1 MKEQRMNAIGIVD
14 LQAGLGHIGAS
25 PRDAGS
31 LELIVRR
38 PRVDEREVLTS
49 AHITI
54 GHGMDGDRWG
64 SRERRTNH
72 TEITLMNARCVDL
85 LAGGDVDRWPLAG
98 DQLYVDFDLGQEG
111 LPAGSRIAIGSA
123 VLVVSEQPHTGCAKF
138 SARFG
143 SDALR
148 WINSPVGREL
158 RMRGMNTRVVE
169 GGTIRTGDSV
179 RRV

>member
-1 MKEQRMNAIGIVD
+1 MDAIGIVD
-14 LQAGLGHIGAS
+14 LQAVLAHIAAS

-72 TEITLMNARCVDL
+72 TEITLMNARSVDL
-85 LAGGDVDRWPLAG
+85 LAGGDVERWPLAG
-98 DQLYVDFDLGQEG
+98 DQLYVDFDLSIEH
-111 LPAGSRIAIGSA
+111 LPPDTRLRVGS
-123 VLVVSEQPHTGCAKF
+123 VLLEVSDRPHTGCTKF

-143 SDALR
+143 EEALAFVNSEEGLALR
-148 WINSPVGREL
+148 L
-158 RMRGMNTRVVE
+158 RGMNTRVLG
-169 GGTIRTGDSV
+169 GGTVTTGDAIV
-179 RRV
+179 KETV